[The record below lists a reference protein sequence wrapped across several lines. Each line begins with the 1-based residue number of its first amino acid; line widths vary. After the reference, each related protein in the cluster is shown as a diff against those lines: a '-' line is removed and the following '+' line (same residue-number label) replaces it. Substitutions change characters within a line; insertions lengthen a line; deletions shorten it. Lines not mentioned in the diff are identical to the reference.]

1 MNGKMRKIVIVI
13 SLVLFYSSCTCM
25 KNKKNDN
32 PSSSY
37 ANQQTI
43 VYKTIGDFNNL
54 VPITMNE
61 NRTEIVSYPAPTDL
75 VMNGKVTVPT
85 KLKNG
90 YLLDNRGINTNT
102 VFLKYT
108 YDYYSKL
115 ENAPNSEEMMKSIAE
130 KYPLSELI
138 NCGPR
143 SQFKD
148 EVKEI
153 NSLINKDFP
162 NCKKIKITQMQVV
175 F

>member
-1 MNGKMRKIVIVI
+1 MRNIAIAI
-13 SLVLFYSSCTCM
+13 SIIFLSSSCNCM
-25 KNKKNDN
+25 KNQKGNK
-32 PSSSY
+32 SSQSS
-37 ANQQTI
+37 AVQQTI

-61 NRTEIVSYPAPTDL
+61 NRTEILSYPAPTDL
-75 VMNGKVTVPT
+75 VVNGKVTIPT
-85 KLKNG
+85 QLKNG
-90 YLLDNRGINTNT
+90 YLLDNRGVNINT

-108 YDYYSKL
+108 YEKYSKL
-115 ENAPNSEEMMKSIAE
+115 ENAPNLEEMMQNIAE

-153 NSLINKDFP
+153 NSLIDKDFP
-162 NCKKIKITQMQVV
+162 NCKKVEITPMQVE

>member
-1 MNGKMRKIVIVI
+1 MRNIAIAI
-13 SLVLFYSSCTCM
+13 SIILLTSSCNCM
-25 KNKKNDN
+25 KNKKDDRSI
-32 PSSSY
+32 PSY
-37 ANQQTI
+37 AVQQTI
-43 VYKTIGDFNNL
+43 VYKTIGDFGNL

-61 NRTEIVSYPAPTDL
+61 NRTEIISYPAPIDLITD
-75 VMNGKVTVPT
+75 GKPTTPT

-90 YLLDNRGINTNT
+90 YLLDNRGITANT

-108 YDYYSKL
+108 YENYIKL
-115 ENAPNSEEMMKSIAE
+115 ENAPSLEEMMKNIAE
-130 KYPLSELI
+130 KHPLSELV

-153 NSLINKDFP
+153 NLLIDKDFP
-162 NCKKIKITQMQVV
+162 NCKKADIILMQVE